1 MNKLKCPFKKRVAS
15 FSNFAAPWSSVLWLA
30 SCSSPVHCG
39 VENLKEERKQGH
51 SVPEMV
57 SNAGMGTN

>member
-1 MNKLKCPFKKRVAS
+1 
-15 FSNFAAPWSSVLWLA
+15 VLWLA